1 MRLDDNWQEWR
12 FPQLVEAL
20 RKWFERNPGRRDKG
34 RHPLLQGKQECG
46 KHRGFV
52 FCKSEEYKSVD
63 CDKIKGVA
71 DRIRYLSDNK
81 LCFNCTGTIDS
92 AAHKES
98 YQRMQWV
105 QEIPS

>member
-1 MRLDDNWQEWR
+1 MRLDDNWQEWG
-12 FPQLVEAL
+12 FPQFVEAL

-34 RHPLLQGKQECG
+34 KDPLLQGKQEGG

-71 DRIRYLSDNK
+71 NRIIKVLVR
-81 LCFNCTGTIDS
+81 
-92 AAHKES
+92 
-98 YQRMQWV
+98 Q
-105 QEIPS
+105 